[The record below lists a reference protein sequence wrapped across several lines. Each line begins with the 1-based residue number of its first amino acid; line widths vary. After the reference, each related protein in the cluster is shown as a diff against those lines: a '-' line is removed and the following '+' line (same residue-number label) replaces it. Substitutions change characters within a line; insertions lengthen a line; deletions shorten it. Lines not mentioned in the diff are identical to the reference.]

1 MLVYFS
7 VPDSSH
13 LLIDSQQ
20 KTIFAEEIFILY
32 IAVPYH
38 LPRVFAQ
45 VAHAHKARLTKTRW
59 NRSKTDGQKRQKCAI
74 NKTCGP
80 C

>member
-38 LPRVFAQ
+38 LASSHEYLHRQPMLTRHGSLKLAGI
-45 VAHAHKARLTKTRW
+45 ALKRPKAPKMCHK
-59 NRSKTDGQKRQKCAI
+59 
-74 NKTCGP
+74 
-80 C
+80 

>member
-1 MLVYFS
+1 MLSVKTIMLVYFS

-38 LPRVFAQ
+38 LASSHEYLHR
-45 VAHAHKARLTKTRW
+45 
-59 NRSKTDGQKRQKCAI
+59 
-74 NKTCGP
+74 
-80 C
+80 